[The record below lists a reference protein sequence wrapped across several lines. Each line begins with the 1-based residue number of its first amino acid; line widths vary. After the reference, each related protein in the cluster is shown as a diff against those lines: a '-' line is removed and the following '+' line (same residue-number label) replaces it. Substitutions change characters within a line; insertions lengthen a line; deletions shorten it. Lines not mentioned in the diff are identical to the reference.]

1 MPTNAVTRVDP
12 LDLQG
17 NIAIGVS
24 LPFNGPA
31 GPFNS
36 TYSTQDQIKSNFIN
50 LLLTNKGE
58 RLYNPQFGADLKR
71 VLFEGVVGET
81 ETVIRSLI
89 TTNTAVFVPEIT
101 INNITF
107 SSPTSPQAQNNT
119 ISVTIIYTINIS
131 GNADQITVQF
141 I

>member
-1 MPTNAVTRVDP
+1 MPTNVVTRVDP

-17 NIAIGVS
+17 NIAIGIS

-58 RLYNPQFGADLKR
+58 RIYNPQFGADLKK
-71 VLFEGVVGET
+71 VLFEGVVGEI

-107 SSPTSPQAQNNT
+107 SSPSSAQAQNNT

>member
-1 MPTNAVTRVDP
+1 MPTNVITRVDP

-17 NIAIGVS
+17 NIAIGIS

-58 RLYNPQFGADLKR
+58 RIYNPQFGADLKK
-71 VLFEGVVGET
+71 VLFEGIVGEI

-89 TTNTAVFVPEIT
+89 TTNTALFIPEIT

-107 SSPTSPQAQNNT
+107 SSPSSAQAQNNT
-119 ISVTIIYTINIS
+119 ISVTITYTINIS

>member
-1 MPTNAVTRVDP
+1 MPTNVITQVDP

-17 NIAIGVS
+17 NIAIGIS

-58 RLYNPQFGADLKR
+58 RIYNPNFGADLKK

-89 TTNTAVFVPEIT
+89 TTNTTVFVPEIT

-107 SSPTSPQAQNNT
+107 SNPTSLQTQNNT

>member
-58 RLYNPQFGADLKR
+58 RLYNPQFGADLKK
-71 VLFEGVVGET
+71 VLFEGAVGDT
-81 ETVIRSLI
+81 ESVIRSLI
-89 TTNTAVFVPEIT
+89 TTNTAIFVPEIT
-101 INNITF
+101 INDITF
-107 SSPTSPQAQNNT
+107 SSPTSSQAQNNT

-131 GNADQITVQF
+131 GNVNQITVQF
-141 I
+141 V